1 MQRKGKHFIK
11 YSAHLQCSVQDT
23 ALKLRNAQS
32 KDRVEKNPTT
42 LFQGKGWRAL
52 WDSRSSILNYDC
64 SQNYFKRPLC
74 LTTFCTGD
82 CF

>member
-42 LFQGKGWRAL
+42 FRVFLF
-52 WDSRSSILNYDC
+52 SSMSSN
-64 SQNYFKRPLC
+64 LC
-74 LTTFCTGD
+74 RQLIR
-82 CF
+82 